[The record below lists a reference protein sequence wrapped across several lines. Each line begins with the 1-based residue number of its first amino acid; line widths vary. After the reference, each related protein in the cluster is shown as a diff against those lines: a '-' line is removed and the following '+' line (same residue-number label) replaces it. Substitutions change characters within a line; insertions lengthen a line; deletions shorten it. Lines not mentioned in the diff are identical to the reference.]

1 MEGAARGWRE
11 LMMTQDH
18 GSASAAHG
26 PAKKRKIPP
35 ALSKGWRA
43 LAFLVIAVSAILA
56 GLHFKDL
63 SNPGQEGAQ
72 FANEALPSFNIF
84 VSNPN
89 ASVNVNV
96 SVSCNEGTSSTPCTT
111 ASTAQAA
118 LSLTVSPASLS
129 SGTVLITS
137 NFAYFRDQAGPLP
150 FSNYSLPPGS
160 ARIYEDKI
168 PIGPATSKD
177 TLTFNIPNVVEEVRG
192 SVFGRL
198 PVIGNLGTKDLWPS
212 MLTEDYAGNS
222 TLEDLIYQPAEE
234 PWAQGNLQQMDNP
247 AAYETLHGGHG
258 TVLFW
263 NPSVLSITESLED
276 ITGVISTQQ
285 VDYVT
290 PPATVNGTA
299 YSWNADT
306 LLQPQFKST
315 DPEAADSQTTNA
327 FIAGILLGIAGA
339 AVIAFLQEL
348 PPHPDLQERPSRPE

>member
-1 MEGAARGWRE
+1 
-11 LMMTQDH
+11 MTQDH

-63 SNPGQEGAQ
+63 SNPGQESAQ

-89 ASVNVNV
+89 ASVKVNV

-137 NFAYFRDQAGPLP
+137 NFDYFRDEAGPLP

-177 TLTFNIPNVVEEVRG
+177 TLSFNIPNVVEEVRG

-198 PVIGNLGTKDLWPS
+198 PVIGNLGSKDLWPS

-276 ITGVISTQQ
+276 ITGVVSTQQ

-290 PPATVNGTA
+290 PPATISGTA

-348 PPHPDLQERPSRPE
+348 PPHPDRQERPPHPE